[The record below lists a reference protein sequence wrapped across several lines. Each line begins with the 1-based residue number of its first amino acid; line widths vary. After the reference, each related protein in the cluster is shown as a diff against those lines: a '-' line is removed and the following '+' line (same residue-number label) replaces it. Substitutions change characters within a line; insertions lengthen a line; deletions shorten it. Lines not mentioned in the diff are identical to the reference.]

1 MPAGREVRAVVHP
14 LGTMRPKGRT
24 RGLDAAP
31 EVVAP
36 EAVGRRLVP
45 VCRATAAR
53 AVEAHDQGRTL
64 HFVRCAGGE
73 GAVDLATRTHE
84 GGVRLLALV
93 IVSGHL
99 REKGG
104 TVNTHEPP
112 P

>member
-36 EAVGRRLVP
+36 EAIGRRLVP
-45 VCRATAAR
+45 VCRATTAR

-73 GAVDLATRTHE
+73 GAVEPATRTHE
-84 GGVRLLALV
+84 GGTFLIALGL
-93 IVSGHL
+93 VSGHL
-99 REKGG
+99 GEKRG
-104 TVNTHEPP
+104 TVSTHEPP